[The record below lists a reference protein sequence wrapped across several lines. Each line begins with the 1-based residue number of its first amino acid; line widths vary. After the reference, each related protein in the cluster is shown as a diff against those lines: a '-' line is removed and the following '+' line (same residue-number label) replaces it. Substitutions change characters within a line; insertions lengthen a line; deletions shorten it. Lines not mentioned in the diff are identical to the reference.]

1 MGGCRGIMIFYH
13 MELEVPLGFLGA
25 MPIMQS
31 RILRE
36 KERRRGARR
45 GKEREGEWEGER
57 ARAST
62 RQIKSINKE
71 ISYLSLFKNSY
82 SKLHSEVL

>member
-1 MGGCRGIMIFYH
+1 MIFYH

-36 KERRRGARR
+36 KKRRRGAGR

-71 ISYLSLFKNSY
+71 ISYLFLFKNSH

>member
-1 MGGCRGIMIFYH
+1 MGGPRGDNDFLPHGIRGAFGI
-13 MELEVPLGFLGA
+13 LGA

-62 RQIKSINKE
+62 RQIKGINKE